1 VRESFT
7 TLIFRRLT
15 QQRLVHRQDFPEEE
29 VKESIEEISL
39 DGLLDSYPSKRL
51 QCLCCPLPIQMMPIS
66 IRVLLLVATTLY
78 QAIASWLEDRQ
89 LPPGQL
95 VDVGHY
101 RLHLYIAGEAS
112 PTIVL
117 DHSLGGVEGYF
128 LIGELSKLARVCI
141 YDRAGYGWSDHS
153 PYPRSS
159 HQIVKELDTLLVRA
173 GIEPPYILVGN
184 SFGSYNVRLYAH
196 LFPQKVVGIVLTDA
210 LHETE
215 MLKMSVSL
223 QALKLFFISGFVMS
237 ILGSILGIIRL
248 LRIVGVFEL
257 LKPEL
262 RRFSQNS
269 LNSVKRSFC
278 RSKHWITM
286 TREMM
291 NLDKSAR
298 QVSIAKNFGTVPI
311 VSIKASSFFKPS
323 FWAIFIPLK
332 DVNQLREKMHVELC
346 NLSTDYLQV
355 EANQS
360 GHFVW
365 IDQPDVIVDAVRTV
379 LNKIDSSC

>member
-1 VRESFT
+1 MT
-7 TLIFRRLT
+7 I
-15 QQRLVHRQDFPEEE
+15 P
-29 VKESIEEISL
+29 
-39 DGLLDSYPSKRL
+39 
-51 QCLCCPLPIQMMPIS
+51 
-66 IRVLLLVATTLY
+66 IRVLLLIASTLY

-89 LPPGQL
+89 PPPGQL
-95 VDVGHY
+95 IDLGKY
-101 RLHLYIAGEAS
+101 RLHLYVAGEAS

-117 DHSLGGVEGYF
+117 DHSLGGVEGYL
-128 LIGELSKLARVCI
+128 LIEELSKLARVCI

-159 HQIVKELDTLLVRA
+159 HQMVKELDTLLVQAR
-173 GIEPPYILVGN
+173 IEPPYVLVGN

-215 MLKMSVSL
+215 MLKMSVPL

-237 ILGSILGIIRL
+237 VLGSMLGIIRL
-248 LRIVGVFEL
+248 LGVFGVFEL

-262 RRFSQNS
+262 RHFSQDSINW
-269 LNSVKRSFC
+269 VKRSFC

-286 TREMM
+286 SREMI

-298 QVSIAKNFGTVPI
+298 EASIAKHFGTLPI

-323 FWAIFIPLK
+323 FWTIFIPLE
-332 DVNQLREKMHVELC
+332 DANQLREKMHLELC
-346 NLSTDYLQV
+346 NLSTDCLQV
-355 EANQS
+355 EASKS

-365 IDQPDVIVDAVRTV
+365 VDQPDVIVNAVQTV
-379 LNKIDSSC
+379 LNKINSSR

>member
-1 VRESFT
+1 
-7 TLIFRRLT
+7 L
-15 QQRLVHRQDFPEEE
+15 
-29 VKESIEEISL
+29 
-39 DGLLDSYPSKRL
+39 
-51 QCLCCPLPIQMMPIS
+51 
-66 IRVLLLVATTLY
+66 
-78 QAIASWLEDRQ
+78 
-89 LPPGQL
+89 PGQL
-95 VDVGHY
+95 IDVGQY
-101 RLHLYIAGEAS
+101 RLHLCIAGEGS

-128 LIGELSKLARVCI
+128 LIEELSKLSRVCI

-159 HQIVKELDTLLVRA
+159 DQIVKELDTLLVQA
-173 GIEPPYILVGN
+173 GIKPPYILVGN

-215 MLKMSVSL
+215 MLKMSVPL

-237 ILGSILGIIRL
+237 ILGAMLGIIRL
-248 LRIVGVFEL
+248 LRAFGVFEL

-262 RRFSQNS
+262 RRFSQDS
-269 LNSVKRSFC
+269 LNQVKRSFC
-278 RSKHWITM
+278 RYKHWVTM
-286 TREMM
+286 IREMM

-298 QVSIAKNFGTVPI
+298 QVSIARHFGTVPI

-323 FWAIFIPLK
+323 FWTIFIPLK
-332 DVNQLREKMHVELC
+332 AANQLREKMHVELC
-346 NLSTDYLQV
+346 NLSADCLQV
-355 EANQS
+355 EASKS

-365 IDQPDVIVDAVRTV
+365 IDQPDVIVDAVRAI
-379 LNKIDSSC
+379 LNRIDASC